1 MLPEPMFE
9 HLRLGRADFLKG
21 RLPDTLEQD
30 CFVQSH
36 MLQMETSCSGQYS
49 SALLHGAQ
57 HSTVGRVPLP
67 VMLAL
72 KPLRGS
78 LRNSPGEQLRFRAE
92 ELWENDGP
100 ERFRMATEILV
111 PR

>member
-36 MLQMETSCSGQYS
+36 MLQIGNKLQPAIFFSIAYWGS
-49 SALLHGAQ
+49 AQ
-57 HSTVGRVPLP
+57 HSWQ
-67 VMLAL
+67 
-72 KPLRGS
+72 GS
-78 LRNSPGEQLRFRAE
+78 IAGDAGAKANARQSQEFA
-92 ELWENDGP
+92 W
-100 ERFRMATEILV
+100 
-111 PR
+111 